1 MMYLSAKPKFWT
13 LHASTPCS
21 HAPAVNNTDRHYVF
35 PTSVL
40 NATSEILH
48 TRICS
53 FTDVVIK
60 LTAFFK
66 GYITST
72 HVLVR
77 AQFKCFILSLYLL
90 CRGWQDTYGRDMS
103 TAIKKKK
110 VNIMQKLITLKS
122 LEVSRKQLRKY
133 LNISCD
139 AANRSR
145 INM

>member
-1 MMYLSAKPKFWT
+1 
-13 LHASTPCS
+13 
-21 HAPAVNNTDRHYVF
+21 
-35 PTSVL
+35 
-40 NATSEILH
+40 
-48 TRICS
+48 
-53 FTDVVIK
+53 
-60 LTAFFK
+60 
-66 GYITST
+66 
-72 HVLVR
+72 
-77 AQFKCFILSLYLL
+77 
-90 CRGWQDTYGRDMS
+90 MS